1 MRNRY
6 SLVNVNNNNITI
18 VFLKMIL
25 SFSDVILANL
35 SLPRPSLHST
45 NISWYTIQFSRVDEI
60 ERWKVSRWLLR
71 TKSKV
76 LNGIGWEFFRN
87 FAWFGSF
94 IHGEKE
100 SEVCL
105 AFDSKDI
112 NLISWIKMRLVKM
125 FFFVFSLVQEA
136 LFIEFSMVFFI
147 LGGLFPCTKCL
158 WTGCDF
164 ADLTLLFTL
173 LSLTT
178 HFLIFY
184 SSVCDALTKKKFSSR
199 RKKEARVKK
208 KTLQKLSLKNL
219 SLKSSTRNF
228 SLIKLWLR
236 YKHPHRK

>member
-136 LFIEFSMVFFI
+136 LFIEFSMVFFYPR
-147 LGGLFPCTKCL
+147 GAFPVHKMFMDWL
-158 WTGCDF
+158 WLCWFNTF
-164 ADLTLLFTL
+164 IHSSQPHHTFSYLLQ
-173 LSLTT
+173 LSLRC
-178 HFLIFY
+178 L
-184 SSVCDALTKKKFSSR
+184 DEKKKFSSR
-199 RKKEARVKK
+199 RKKERSA
-208 KTLQKLSLKNL
+208 S
-219 SLKSSTRNF
+219 
-228 SLIKLWLR
+228 
-236 YKHPHRK
+236 